1 MRYEAVRAPASR
13 PRPGRAGSCGPPG
26 LPQRVR
32 GPRGQKRRLLMAAVG
47 AGLRAYTR
55 FARVDTPTGR
65 SCLPNA
71 TSERVEG
78 VALDVMLDEIFG
90 LRGAAVGSVDP
101 TTRLYILWTGGTRPG
116 GLRSMKTANRPWL
129 ECVDLHLD
137 VLLEE
142 LSEDVFAL
150 DLSALAG
157 HLIGRDL
164 GLPASELPR
173 VPAVYRDADSF
184 FGASYLTGGLKSL
197 LEDMPGRLVGSRGR
211 QPHAQ
216 AADPVRRREVAH
228 LGHFAPRCP
237 VAGRAGRPARGD
249 RAAPP

>member
-1 MRYEAVRAPASR
+1 
-13 PRPGRAGSCGPPG
+13 
-26 LPQRVR
+26 
-32 GPRGQKRRLLMAAVG
+32 MAAVG

-55 FARVDTPTGR
+55 FARVDTSTGR

-216 AADPVRRREVAH
+216 AADPRSGVGSRTPWPLCSTVPGRGPRWTPCQRRPGCPALKRVRVAVVD
-228 LGHFAPRCP
+228 GQFFDAQVGKRVPQEGFAAKT
-237 VAGRAGRPARGD
+237 VWGWIA
-249 RAAPP
+249 